1 MIRVRGLTKS
11 YGSQQVLQGI
21 DVDIHK
27 GEVVAVI
34 GPSGTGKS
42 TLLRCLNLLEHP
54 TSGSIE
60 VFGID
65 TLAKDTDVPRLRQ
78 RMNMVFQAF
87 HCFEHLTVL
96 ENVTLAPMKLKRM
109 PRAEAEQK
117 GHELL
122 RTVGLAER
130 AQYLPDQLSG
140 GQKQRVAIARC
151 LAMEP
156 DVILF
161 DEPTSA
167 LDPTMVNE
175 VLAVIQKL
183 ARDGMTMVVVTH
195 EMEFARHVANRV
207 IFMDQG
213 VIQESGAPS
222 EVLDNPK
229 NERTRAFLQHVR
241 KYHRTLTSE
250 HFDPY
255 RLSSEL
261 EQFCDRQLLGKEPRM
276 DLLLLVEELLA
287 LHKAVLKDFVVDV
300 SVAYAEKTGTLT
312 LVLESADTG
321 VDPLAPREDDDG
333 LGMKLIRGVAQS
345 VERKVEAGRSRV
357 EAVVKTG

>member
-1 MIRVRGLTKS
+1 MIRIQGLTKAFGDQ
-11 YGSQQVLQGI
+11 YVLKGI
-21 DVDIHK
+21 DIEIQK

-42 TLLRCLNLLEHP
+42 TLLRCLNLLEQP
-54 TSGSIE
+54 TSGTIE
-60 VFGID
+60 VLG
-65 TLAKDTDVPRLRQ
+65 TNVLAPNADVPKVRQ

-96 ENVTLAPMKLKRM
+96 ENVTLAPMKLKGLA
-109 PRAEAEQK
+109 RAEAERK
-117 GHELL
+117 AHELL

-130 AQYLPDQLSG
+130 AHHLPDELSG

-207 IFMDQG
+207 LFMDQG
-213 VIQESGAPS
+213 VIVESGPPH
-222 EVLDNPK
+222 EVLDNPQ
-229 NERTRAFLQHVR
+229 NDRTKAFLQHVR
-241 KYHRTLTSE
+241 KYQRQLTSV
-250 HFDPY
+250 HFDLY
-255 RLSSEL
+255 RLNAEI
-261 EQFCDRQLLGKEPRM
+261 EQFCDRQLLPKEPRM
-276 DLLLLVEELLA
+276 DLLLLAEELLA
-287 LHKAVLKDFVVDV
+287 LHKTALADFVVDV

-312 LVLESADTG
+312 LVLESADNGT
-321 VDPLAPREDDDG
+321 DPLAPRADDDG
-333 LGMKLIRGVAQS
+333 LGLRLARGVA
-345 VERKVEAGRSRV
+345 ERLERTVKDGRSRV
-357 EAVVKTG
+357 EAVVKTA

>member
-1 MIRVRGLTKS
+1 MIRIQGLTKAFGDQ
-11 YGSQQVLQGI
+11 YVLKGI
-21 DVDIHK
+21 DVEIQK

-42 TLLRCLNLLEHP
+42 TLLRCLNLLEQP
-54 TSGSIE
+54 TSGTIE
-60 VFGID
+60 VLG
-65 TLAKDTDVPRLRQ
+65 TNVLAPNADVPKVRQ

-96 ENVTLAPMKLKRM
+96 ENVTLAPMKLKGLA
-109 PRAEAEQK
+109 RAEAERK
-117 GHELL
+117 AHELL

-130 AQYLPDQLSG
+130 AHHLPDELSG

-183 ARDGMTMVVVTH
+183 ARDGMTMIVVTH

-213 VIQESGAPS
+213 RIQESGAPH

-229 NERTRAFLQHVR
+229 NERTKAFLQHVR

-250 HFDPY
+250 HFDAY
-255 RLSSEL
+255 RLNAEI
-261 EQFCDRQLLGKEPRM
+261 EQFCDRQMLGKEPRM

-300 SVAYAEKTGTLT
+300 SVAYAEKSGTLT

-333 LGMKLIRGVAQS
+333 LGLKLIRGVAQS